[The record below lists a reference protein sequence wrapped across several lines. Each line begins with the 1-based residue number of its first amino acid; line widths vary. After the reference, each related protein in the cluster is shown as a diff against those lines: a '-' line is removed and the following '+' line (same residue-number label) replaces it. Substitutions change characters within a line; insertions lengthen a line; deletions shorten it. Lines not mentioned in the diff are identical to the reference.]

1 MDFNELRNE
10 SEKKHTLLRI
20 DLIGGFLGV
29 CLLLFAGLL
38 FYTQKINGAEYLS
51 QSVRTIT
58 RSEKVEASRGII
70 TDRNGKVLVSNRQ
83 TYTLT
88 FDTSLLSKEDDQNTC
103 ILRLLQL
110 CRQQGV
116 TWSDNFPISSAAP
129 FTYELDGLSDTMG
142 KRFLLF
148 LQQTKQDGE
157 TLVPKSWELED
168 LTAENLEA
176 QGLTAQ
182 KLVELLR
189 DEDHYALD
197 GDLSDDEARMVIG
210 VRYELELRKK
220 EITNTSYI
228 MAEDI
233 TTEMISMIADGNYA
247 GAKVSSSNLREY
259 NTDYAAHIL
268 GYVQRLD
275 SEDYQELKD
284 QGYDMDDWVGK
295 AGVEQAFESYL
306 KGTDGR
312 RTIFTNADGK
322 VTSEI
327 YSTDPQPGNTVA
339 LTIDI
344 DFQQSVEEALA
355 ETVSSMNRQDGHTT
369 RGAAAAAVEIGTGDV
384 LALASYPTYNLAT
397 FREEIASLSTDES
410 KPMWNRATSGTYP
423 PGSTLKPATAIAALE
438 EGKVGLQETLYCDGY
453 WEYPN
458 TTYGKYGTWCW
469 RHSGCGL
476 LTITSAIRES
486 CTFFFA
492 DMGYRLG
499 MTTLREY
506 FSAFGLGQST
516 GIEISE
522 STGLLPEN
530 PEGEDQAPWAGYGQ
544 GNQLYTPLQLAN
556 YIATLVDGGTRY
568 PAHLLKSV
576 KTYDNSQVI
585 YSEEEQEPLSTL
597 DIDPDNLEAVLEGMR
612 ELAAQGNVSSYF
624 KNCVV
629 TAGAKTGTAQ
639 LGSGITNNG
648 VFVCFA
654 PYEDPQI
661 ALAVVIE
668 QGGSGAA
675 LASTAVE
682 ILNAYFTKE
691 EIGTVILGEGQ
702 LLE

>member
-10 SEKKHTLLRI
+10 SEKKHTLLRVN
-20 DLIGGFLGV
+20 LIGGFLGV
-29 CLLLFAGLL
+29 CLLIFAGLL

-88 FDTSLLSKEDDQNTC
+88 FDASLLSAKDDQNSC

-110 CRQQGV
+110 CQQQGV
-116 TWSDNFPISSAAP
+116 TWDDNLPISSAAP
-129 FTYELDGLSDTMG
+129 FTYELDGISDTMG

-148 LQQTKQDGE
+148 LQETKQDGE
-157 TLVPKSWELED
+157 ALVPKSWELED
-168 LTAENLEA
+168 LTVENLEA
-176 QGLTAQ
+176 RGLTAG

-197 GDLSDDEARMVIG
+197 ESLTDNEARMVIG

-228 MAEDI
+228 IAEDI
-233 TTEMISMIADGNYA
+233 TTEMISMLSDGDYA
-247 GAKVSSSNLREY
+247 GAKVSTSNVREY

-268 GYVQRLD
+268 GYVLRLD
-275 SEDYQELKD
+275 AEDYKKLKD

-306 KGTDGR
+306 KGTDGV

-355 ETVSSMNRQDGHTT
+355 ATVSSMNREDAHYT
-369 RGAAAAAVEIGTGDV
+369 RGAAAAAVEIGTGDI
-384 LALASYPTYNLAT
+384 LALASYPTYNLET
-397 FREEIASLSTDES
+397 FRQEISELSTDES

-423 PGSTLKPATAIAALE
+423 PGSTLKPATAIAALQ
-438 EGKVGLQETLYCDGY
+438 EGKVGLRETLYCDGH

-458 TTYGKYGTWCW
+458 SIYGTYCW

-499 MTTLREY
+499 MDKLREY

-522 STGLLPEN
+522 STGRLPEN

-544 GNQLYTPLQLAN
+544 SNQLYTPLQLAN

-597 DIDPDNLEAVLEGMR
+597 DIDQDNLDAVLEGMR
-612 ELAAQGNVSSYF
+612 ELAAEGSVSSYF

-654 PYEDPQI
+654 PFEDPQI

-675 LASTAVE
+675 LASTAVK
-682 ILNAYFTKE
+682 ILNAYFTE
-691 EIGTVILGEGQ
+691 DEIGTVTLGEGQ
-702 LLE
+702 LLQ